1 MLGEDPAFRESGCA
15 ISVPQSCTCKI
26 IRMTYVL
33 VQSIPAR
40 MQRCITTRDRAC
52 IHVQPLY
59 KTQTMYYTLLTIC
72 SMVRGIEMQTLCLCL
87 LRTRRDEPRSHGQQP
102 QQYSSLSRNPHWKV
116 TYLSLFFAYLKWVSQ
131 FHPGFPSF
139 SIANTKM
146 KTINNV
152 GYVKIKSG
160 HRQYPK
166 QVVAR
171 KGRN

>member
-1 MLGEDPAFRESGCA
+1 LLGEDPAFRGSGCA
-15 ISVPQSCTCKI
+15 ISVPQSRTCKTI
-26 IRMTYVL
+26 SMTYVL

-40 MQRCITTRDRAC
+40 TQRCITTRDRAC
-52 IHVQPLY
+52 IHVQLLY
-59 KTQTMYYTLLTIC
+59 KTRTMSRYYTLLTIC
-72 SMVRGIEMQTLCLCL
+72 SMVRGIEMQMLCFCL
-87 LRTRRDEPRSHGQQP
+87 LRTRRDEPGSHGQQP
-102 QQYSSLSRNPHWKV
+102 QQYSRNPHWKV

-160 HRQYPK
+160 YRQYPK